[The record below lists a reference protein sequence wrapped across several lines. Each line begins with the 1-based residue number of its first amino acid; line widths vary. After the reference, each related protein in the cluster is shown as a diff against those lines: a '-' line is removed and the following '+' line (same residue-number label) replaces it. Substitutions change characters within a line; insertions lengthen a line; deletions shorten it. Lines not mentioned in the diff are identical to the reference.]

1 MTKSLEARIGRLEA
15 VEEIRVL
22 KARYADVCDTG
33 YDPERMAPFFTDDA
47 VWDGGER
54 FGRYEGLDAIRG
66 FFAGVSSQITW
77 ALHYMVAP
85 VDRGGRR
92 PRDGNRELVP
102 LAALHR
108 RRRARPPG
116 RLADRALRRPLPP
129 GGGRL
134 EVLRGRP
141 GHPDGEPV
149 RGRVGAP
156 AVLAPR
162 RRWLGDRNSAGERA
176 GGLAS
181 GSSSQCSRSKIPSRF
196 EGVAARGR
204 LLGRCRDEAP
214 SRWS

>member
-85 VDRGGRR
+85 AIEVADDLETAIGSWYLWQPCTVVGEQGPQAVWLTGLYADRYRREEDGWRFSEVVLDCQTVSPFEDGWVRR
-92 PRDGNRELVP
+92 PFWN
-102 LAALHR
+102 A
-108 RRRARPPG
+108 
-116 RLADRALRRPLPP
+116 
-129 GGGRL
+129 
-134 EVLRGRP
+134 
-141 GHPDGEPV
+141 
-149 RGRVGAP
+149 
-156 AVLAPR
+156 
-162 RRWLGDRNSAGERA
+162 
-176 GGLAS
+176 
-181 GSSSQCSRSKIPSRF
+181 
-196 EGVAARGR
+196 
-204 LLGRCRDEAP
+204 
-214 SRWS
+214 